1 MFSEKIYKRIQDMQ
15 TAPKTFL
22 ERIKFIGPSVI
33 VTGSVVGSGSIV
45 MTPLLGAAA
54 GFLLLWWL
62 LLSMW
67 SKPII
72 QAEISRYIVVT
83 KKTFLEAFADMPGF
97 KTTIQG
103 KTTSWLVWFMF
114 IGVIPSIAGM
124 GGLAGAVAEAGNTM
138 FPLLSTEAWVAISCL
153 LTWLLLYFGSY
164 KSLERTLLI
173 MVIFFSFMTLVI
185 AIAMQSTEYQVNFD
199 QISQGL
205 SFSFPTEYLP
215 LALAVFGFTGI
226 SYGEIMAYTYW
237 CLEKGYAENTGN
249 DTEETKHWIRTM
261 QTDVWV
267 TVFFITLGTL
277 PFFFLGAGVLN
288 NVPELQESLA
298 TSSFWDVD
306 VISSLQNMFSLVL
319 GGWAKWLFII
329 LAFFVL
335 FSTLLS
341 GTAAFTRT
349 ISDYL
354 ISMGLVRER
363 TDTRKKLIK
372 LVAFVIPFLSGLFY
386 FILPNPITL
395 LLIAGIWAAMGLP
408 IVNIGA
414 LYLVNKLEPALQP
427 KVSTKVILWASLI
440 LQLCLAGLIVYDIGL
455 NF

>member
-1 MFSEKIYKRIQDMQ
+1 MQ
-15 TAPKTFL
+15 TAPKTFK
-22 ERIKFIGPSVI
+22 ERLKFIGPSVI

-72 QAEISRYIVVT
+72 QAEISRYVVVT
-83 KKTFLEAFADMPGF
+83 RKTFLEAFADMPGF

-138 FPLLSTEAWVAISCL
+138 FPLLSTEVWVFISCL
-153 LTWLLLYFGSY
+153 ITWLLLYFGSY
-164 KSLERTLLI
+164 RSLEKTLLA
-173 MVIFFSFMTLVI
+173 MVLFFSFMTLII
-185 AIAMQSTEYQVNFD
+185 ALSMQSTEYQVNLN
-199 QISQGL
+199 QISEGL
-205 SFSFPTEYLP
+205 SFSLPTEYLP

-237 CLEKGYAENTGN
+237 CLEKGYAEDTDN
-249 DTEETKHWIRTM
+249 DIEEKKHWIKTM

-354 ISMGLVRER
+354 ISMGLVREK
-363 TDTRKKLIK
+363 TDTRTKLIK
-372 LVAFVIPFLSGLFY
+372 LIAFVIPFLSGLFY

-427 KVSTKVILWASLI
+427 KVSTKVILWVSLV
-440 LQLCLAGLIVYDIGL
+440 LQLSLAGLIVYDIGL

>member
-1 MFSEKIYKRIQDMQ
+1 MQ

-237 CLEKGYAENTGN
+237 CLEKGYADNTGN
-249 DTEETKHWIRTM
+249 DIEETKHWIRTM

-354 ISMGLVRER
+354 ISMGLVREG
-363 TDTRKKLIK
+363 TNTRKKLIK

-427 KVSTKVILWASLI
+427 KVITKVILWASLI

>member
-1 MFSEKIYKRIQDMQ
+1 MQ

-164 KSLERTLLI
+164 KSLERTLLV
-173 MVIFFSFMTLVI
+173 MVIFFSLMTLVI

-237 CLEKGYAENTGN
+237 CLEKGYADNTGN
-249 DTEETKHWIRTM
+249 DIEETKHWIKTM

-288 NVPELQESLA
+288 NIPELQESLA

>member
-1 MFSEKIYKRIQDMQ
+1 
-15 TAPKTFL
+15 
-22 ERIKFIGPSVI
+22 
-33 VTGSVVGSGSIV
+33 

-54 GFLLLWWL
+54 GFMLLWWL

-72 QAEISRYIVVT
+72 QAEIARYIVVT

-138 FPLLSTEAWVAISCL
+138 FPFLTVEIWVVISCL
-153 LTWLLLYFGSY
+153 VTWILLYFGSY
-164 KSLERTLLI
+164 KSLEKTLLV
-173 MVIFFSFMTLVI
+173 MVLFFSFMTMII
-185 AIAMQSTEYQVNFD
+185 AIAMQSTDYQVSAA
-199 QISQGL
+199 QVSSGL
-205 SFSFPTEYLP
+205 SFSFPSGYLP

-237 CLEKGYAENTGN
+237 CLEKGYAENSGN
-249 DTEETKHWIRTM
+249 NVEETKHWIKTM

-277 PFFFLGAGVLN
+277 PFFFLGAGVLYN
-288 NVPELQESLA
+288 IPELQQALA
-298 TSSFWDVD
+298 TSSFWDID

-354 ISMGLVRER
+354 ISMGLVKEQAN
-363 TDTRKKLIK
+363 TRKKLIK
-372 LVAFVIPFLSGLFY
+372 LIAFLIPFLSGLFY
-386 FILPNPITL
+386 FVLPNPFTL

-414 LYLVNKLEPALQP
+414 LYLVNKLEPELQP
-427 KVSTKVILWASLI
+427 KVTTKLILWGSLV
-440 LQLCLAGLIVYDIGL
+440 LQLSMAVLIIDDILLA
-455 NF
+455 F

>member
-1 MFSEKIYKRIQDMQ
+1 MR
-15 TAPKTFL
+15 TAPKTFK
-22 ERIKFIGPSVI
+22 ERLKFIGPSVI

-72 QAEISRYIVVT
+72 QAEISRYVVVT

-138 FPLLSTEAWVAISCL
+138 FPLLSTEVWVFISCL
-153 LTWLLLYFGSY
+153 ITWLLLYFGSY
-164 KSLERTLLI
+164 RSLERTLLA
-173 MVIFFSFMTLVI
+173 MVLFFSFMTLII
-185 AIAMQSTEYQVNFD
+185 ALAMQSTEYQVNLN
-199 QISQGL
+199 QISEGL
-205 SFSFPTEYLP
+205 SFSFPTEHLP

-249 DTEETKHWIRTM
+249 DIEEKKHWIKTM

-354 ISMGLVRER
+354 ISMGLVKEK
-363 TDTRKKLIK
+363 TDTRTKLIK
-372 LVAFVIPFLSGLFY
+372 LIAFVIPFLSGLFY

-427 KVSTKVILWASLI
+427 KVSTKVILWVSLV
-440 LQLCLAGLIVYDIGL
+440 LQLSLAGLIVYDIGL

>member
-1 MFSEKIYKRIQDMQ
+1 MKE
-15 TAPKTFL
+15 APKSL
-22 ERIKFIGPSVI
+22 LQRLKYIGPSII

-54 GFLLLWWL
+54 GFTLLWWL

-72 QAEISRYIVVT
+72 QAEISRYVVVT

-97 KTTIQG
+97 KTTIRG

-124 GGLAGAVAEAGNTM
+124 GGLAGAVAEAGHAM
-138 FPLLSTEAWVAISCL
+138 FPFFSIEIWVISCCL
-153 LTWLLLYFGSY
+153 ITWVILYWGSY
-164 KSLERTLLI
+164 QTLEKVLLA
-173 MVIFFSFMTLVI
+173 MVLFFSLTTLFI
-185 AIAMQSTEYQVNFD
+185 AFSMQTTDYEVNTGQIA
-199 QISQGL
+199 QGL
-205 SFSFPTEYLP
+205 SFSFPTEFLP

-237 CLEKGYAENTGN
+237 CLEKGYAQSKSE
-249 DTEETKHWIRTM
+249 DIEETKAWIRTM

-267 TVFFITLGTL
+267 TVFFITIGTL
-277 PFFFLGAGVLN
+277 PFFFLGAGVLYSI
-288 NVPELQESLA
+288 PELQESLA
-298 TSSFWDVD
+298 NNSFWDVD
-306 VISSLQNMFSLVL
+306 IIGSLQNMFSLVL

-335 FSTLLS
+335 FSTFLS

-349 ISDYL
+349 ITDYL
-354 ISMGLVRER
+354 ISTGLVLEPKEGRG
-363 TDTRKKLIK
+363 KLIR
-372 LVAFVIPFLSGLFY
+372 LIAFFIPLLSCAFY
-386 FILPNPITL
+386 FLLPNPISL

-414 LYLVNKLEPALQP
+414 LYLISKLKNELKP
-427 KVSTKVILWASLI
+427 KQSTITILWLSFI
-440 LQLCLAGLIVYDIGL
+440 LQIIMALLIIYDMTLG
-455 NF
+455 F

>member
-164 KSLERTLLI
+164 KSLERTLLV

-237 CLEKGYAENTGN
+237 CLEKGYADNTGN
-249 DTEETKHWIRTM
+249 DIEETKHWIKTM

-306 VISSLQNMFSLVL
+306 VINSLQNMFSLVL

-354 ISMGLVRER
+354 ISMGLVKER

>member
-1 MFSEKIYKRIQDMQ
+1 MHK
-15 TAPKTFL
+15 APKTFI
-22 ERIKFIGPSVI
+22 ERLKFIGPSVI

-72 QAEISRYIVVT
+72 QAEISRYVVVT

-114 IGVIPSIAGM
+114 LGVIPSIAGM

-138 FPLLSTEAWVAISCL
+138 LPLLSIEGWVVVSCL

-164 KSLERTLLI
+164 KSLEKTLLV
-173 MVIFFSFMTLVI
+173 MVLFFSFMTLII
-185 AIAMQSTEYQVNFD
+185 AISMQSTEYQVSFT

-205 SFSFPTEYLP
+205 TFSFPTEYLP

-237 CLEKGYAENTGN
+237 CLEKGYANNSGN
-249 DTEETKHWIRTM
+249 DHEETKHWIRTM

-354 ISMGLVRER
+354 ISMGLVKEKI
-363 TDTRKKLIK
+363 DTRGKLIK
-372 LVAFVIPFLSGLFY
+372 LIAFLIPFLSGLFY

-414 LYLVNKLEPALQP
+414 LYLINKLDPVLQP
-427 KVSTKVILWASLI
+427 KIGTIIILWMSLV
-440 LQLCLAGLIVYDIGL
+440 LQLFLAVLIVYDISL

>member
-1 MFSEKIYKRIQDMQ
+1 MQ

-138 FPLLSTEAWVAISCL
+138 FPLLSKEAWVAISCL

-164 KSLERTLLI
+164 KSLERTLLV

-237 CLEKGYAENTGN
+237 CLEKGYADNTGN
-249 DTEETKHWIRTM
+249 DIEETKHWIKTM

-267 TVFFITLGTL
+267 TVLFITVGTL

-288 NVPELQESLA
+288 NVPELQQSLA

-354 ISMGLVRER
+354 ISMGLVKER

-427 KVSTKVILWASLI
+427 KVITKVILWASLI
-440 LQLCLAGLIVYDIGL
+440 LQLCLAGLIVYDIAL

>member
-1 MFSEKIYKRIQDMQ
+1 MQ
-15 TAPKTFL
+15 EAPKTFL
-22 ERIKFIGPSVI
+22 ERIKYIGPSVI

-83 KKTFLEAFADMPGF
+83 RKTFLEAFADMPGF

-114 IGVIPSIAGM
+114 IGVVPSIAGM

-138 FPLLSTEAWVAISCL
+138 FPFLSTEIWVAFSCL

-173 MVIFFSFMTLVI
+173 MVLFFSFMTMII
-185 AIAMQSTEYQVNFD
+185 AIAMQSTEYQVNLN

-205 SFSFPTEYLP
+205 SFSLPTEYLP

-237 CLEKGYAENTGN
+237 CLEKGYADNSGGDVEQ
-249 DTEETKHWIRTM
+249 TKHWIKTM

-288 NVPELQESLA
+288 NVPELKEALA
-298 TSSFWDVD
+298 TGSFWDVD

-319 GGWAKWLFII
+319 GSWAKWLFII

-354 ISMGLVRER
+354 LSMGLVKEKK
-363 TDTRKKLIK
+363 DTRQSLIK

-427 KVSTKVILWASLI
+427 KLSTKVILWVSLF
-440 LQLCLAGLIVYDIGL
+440 LQLSLAVLIVYDISL
-455 NF
+455 SF

>member
-1 MFSEKIYKRIQDMQ
+1 MQ
-15 TAPKTFL
+15 TAPKTFK
-22 ERIKFIGPSVI
+22 ERLKFIGPSVI

-72 QAEISRYIVVT
+72 QAEISRYVVVT

-138 FPLLSTEAWVAISCL
+138 FPLLSTEVWVFISCL
-153 LTWLLLYFGSY
+153 ITWLLLYFGSY
-164 KSLERTLLI
+164 RSLERTLLA
-173 MVIFFSFMTLVI
+173 MVLFFSFMTLII
-185 AIAMQSTEYQVNFD
+185 ALAMQSTEYQVNLN
-199 QISQGL
+199 QISEGL
-205 SFSFPTEYLP
+205 SFSLPTEYLP

-249 DTEETKHWIRTM
+249 DIEEKKHWIKTM

-354 ISMGLVRER
+354 ISMGLVKEK
-363 TDTRKKLIK
+363 TDTRTKLIK
-372 LVAFVIPFLSGLFY
+372 LIAFVIPFLSGLFY

-427 KVSTKVILWASLI
+427 KVSTKVILWVSLV
-440 LQLCLAGLIVYDIGL
+440 LQLSLAGLIVYDIGL

>member
-1 MFSEKIYKRIQDMQ
+1 MR
-15 TAPKTFL
+15 TAPKTFK
-22 ERIKFIGPSVI
+22 ERLKFIGPSVI

-72 QAEISRYIVVT
+72 QAEISRYVVVT
-83 KKTFLEAFADMPGF
+83 KKTFLEAFGDMPGF

-138 FPLLSTEAWVAISCL
+138 FPLLSTEVWVFISCL
-153 LTWLLLYFGSY
+153 ITWLLLYFGSY
-164 KSLERTLLI
+164 RSLERTLLA
-173 MVIFFSFMTLVI
+173 MVLFFSFMTLII
-185 AIAMQSTEYQVNFD
+185 ALAMQSTEYQVNLN
-199 QISQGL
+199 QISEGL
-205 SFSFPTEYLP
+205 SFSFPTEHLP

-249 DTEETKHWIRTM
+249 DIEEKKHWIKTM
-261 QTDVWV
+261 QTDVWI

-354 ISMGLVRER
+354 ISMGLVKEK
-363 TDTRKKLIK
+363 TDTRTKLIK

-427 KVSTKVILWASLI
+427 KVSTKVILWVSLV
-440 LQLCLAGLIVYDIGL
+440 LQLSLAGLIVYDIGL

>member
-1 MFSEKIYKRIQDMQ
+1 MRI
-15 TAPKTFL
+15 APKTFK
-22 ERIKFIGPSVI
+22 ERLKFIGPSVI

-72 QAEISRYIVVT
+72 QAEISRYVVVT

-97 KTTIQG
+97 KTTMQG

-138 FPLLSTEAWVAISCL
+138 FPLLSTEVWVFVSCL
-153 LTWLLLYFGSY
+153 ITWLLLYFGSY
-164 KSLERTLLI
+164 RSLERTLLT
-173 MVIFFSFMTLVI
+173 MVLFFSFMTLII
-185 AIAMQSTEYQVNFD
+185 ALAMQSTEYQVNLN
-199 QISQGL
+199 QISEGL
-205 SFSFPTEYLP
+205 SFSFPTEHLP

-249 DTEETKHWIRTM
+249 DIEEKKHWIKTM

-267 TVFFITLGTL
+267 TVFFITIGTL

-354 ISMGLVRER
+354 ISMGLVREK
-363 TDTRKKLIK
+363 TDTRTKLIK
-372 LVAFVIPFLSGLFY
+372 LIAFVIPFLSGLFY

-427 KVSTKVILWASLI
+427 KVSTKVILWVSLV
-440 LQLCLAGLIVYDIGL
+440 LQLSLAGLIVYDIGL

>member
-1 MFSEKIYKRIQDMQ
+1 MQ
-15 TAPKTFL
+15 KAPKTIL

-138 FPLLSTEAWVAISCL
+138 FPLLSTEAWVVISCL

-164 KSLERTLLI
+164 KSLERTLLV

-185 AIAMQSTEYQVNFD
+185 AIAMQSTEYQVSFD

-237 CLEKGYAENTGN
+237 CLEKGYADNTGN
-249 DTEETKHWIRTM
+249 DIEETKHWIKTM

-288 NVPELQESLA
+288 SVPQLQESLA

-354 ISMGLVRER
+354 ISMGLVREG
-363 TDTRKKLIK
+363 TNTRKKLIK

-427 KVSTKVILWASLI
+427 KVITKVILWASLI
-440 LQLCLAGLIVYDIGL
+440 LQLFLAGLIVYDIGL

>member
-1 MFSEKIYKRIQDMQ
+1 MQ

-164 KSLERTLLI
+164 KSLERTLLV
-173 MVIFFSFMTLVI
+173 MVIFFSLMTLVI
-185 AIAMQSTEYQVNFD
+185 AIGMQSTEYQVNFD

-237 CLEKGYAENTGN
+237 CLEKGYADNTGN
-249 DTEETKHWIRTM
+249 DIEETKHWIKTM

-354 ISMGLVRER
+354 ITMGLVRER

>member
-1 MFSEKIYKRIQDMQ
+1 MR
-15 TAPKTFL
+15 TAPKTFK
-22 ERIKFIGPSVI
+22 ERLKFIGPSVI

-72 QAEISRYIVVT
+72 QAEISRYVVVT
-83 KKTFLEAFADMPGF
+83 KKTFLEAFADTPGF

-138 FPLLSTEAWVAISCL
+138 FPLLSTEVWVFISCL
-153 LTWLLLYFGSY
+153 ITWLLLYFGSY
-164 KSLERTLLI
+164 RSLERTLLT
-173 MVIFFSFMTLVI
+173 MVLFFSFMTLII
-185 AIAMQSTEYQVNFD
+185 ALAMQSTEYQVNLN
-199 QISQGL
+199 QISEGL
-205 SFSFPTEYLP
+205 SFSFPTEHLP

-249 DTEETKHWIRTM
+249 DIEEKKHWIKTM

-267 TVFFITLGTL
+267 TIFFITLGTL

-354 ISMGLVRER
+354 ISMGLVKEK
-363 TDTRKKLIK
+363 TDTRTKLIK
-372 LVAFVIPFLSGLFY
+372 LIAFVIPFLSGLFY

-395 LLIAGIWAAMGLP
+395 LLIAGIWAAIGLP

-427 KVSTKVILWASLI
+427 KVSTKVILWVSLV
-440 LQLCLAGLIVYDIGL
+440 LQLSLAGLIVYDIGL

>member
-1 MFSEKIYKRIQDMQ
+1 MQ

-164 KSLERTLLI
+164 KSLERTLLV
-173 MVIFFSFMTLVI
+173 MVIFFSLMTLVI
-185 AIAMQSTEYQVNFD
+185 AIGMQSTEYQVNFD

-237 CLEKGYAENTGN
+237 CLEKGYADNTGN
-249 DTEETKHWIRTM
+249 DIEETKHWIKTM

-288 NVPELQESLA
+288 NIPELQESLA

>member
-1 MFSEKIYKRIQDMQ
+1 MQ

-138 FPLLSTEAWVAISCL
+138 FPLLSKEAWVAISCL

-164 KSLERTLLI
+164 KSLERTLLV

-237 CLEKGYAENTGN
+237 CLEKGYADNTGN
-249 DTEETKHWIRTM
+249 DIEETKHWIKTM

-427 KVSTKVILWASLI
+427 KVITKVILWASLI

>member
-1 MFSEKIYKRIQDMQ
+1 MRI
-15 TAPKTFL
+15 APKTFK
-22 ERIKFIGPSVI
+22 ERLKFIGPSVI

-72 QAEISRYIVVT
+72 QAEISRYVVVT

-124 GGLAGAVAEAGNTM
+124 GGLAGAVAEAGNSM
-138 FPLLSTEAWVAISCL
+138 FPLLSTEVWVFISCL
-153 LTWLLLYFGSY
+153 ITWLLLYFGSY
-164 KSLERTLLI
+164 RSLERTLLA
-173 MVIFFSFMTLVI
+173 MVLFFSFMTLII
-185 AIAMQSTEYQVNFD
+185 ALAMQSTEYQVNLN
-199 QISQGL
+199 QISEGL
-205 SFSFPTEYLP
+205 SFSFPTEHLP

-249 DTEETKHWIRTM
+249 DIEEKKHWIKTM

-354 ISMGLVRER
+354 ISMGLVKEK
-363 TDTRKKLIK
+363 TDTRTKLIK

-427 KVSTKVILWASLI
+427 KVNTKVILWVSLV
-440 LQLCLAGLIVYDIGL
+440 LQLSLAGLIVYDIGL

>member
-138 FPLLSTEAWVAISCL
+138 FPLLSTEAWGAISCL

-164 KSLERTLLI
+164 KSLERTLLV

-237 CLEKGYAENTGN
+237 CLEKGYADNTGN
-249 DTEETKHWIRTM
+249 DIEETKHWIKTM

-354 ISMGLVRER
+354 ISMGLVKER